1 MNNKNIIRTQDDVD
15 WGCYHDE
22 LTSAE
27 VMVKI
32 CVIRIKTINKIAE
45 ELTKIVLDKSWMM
58 DLDARTQRCYRYTVE
73 ETSKL
78 LADIFNNIKALSSS

>member
-45 ELTKIVLDKSWMM
+45 ELTK
-58 DLDARTQRCYRYTVE
+58 
-73 ETSKL
+73 
-78 LADIFNNIKALSSS
+78 